1 MGLKTEEVVIG
12 ENKYTVT
19 QLGGLDGFKLW
30 HRLARHAAPG
40 IAKLGPAIAG
50 KKFDQLDA
58 SALLAPVA
66 EVLEH
71 VSEDELVEITKKL
84 LGSATIN
91 GKPLMPQFEIVL
103 AGQVGTI
110 FLLLKFALEVNYGSF
125 LGDLASKAKALADME
140 RAKEPESQ
148 SQSG

>member
-1 MGLKTEEVVIG
+1 
-12 ENKYTVT
+12 
-19 QLGGLDGFKLW
+19 
-30 HRLARHAAPG
+30 
-40 IAKLGPAIAG
+40 
-50 KKFDQLDA
+50 
-58 SALLAPVA
+58 
-66 EVLEH
+66 VLEH